1 MAWQLDLED
10 LEIGELEDLA
20 EVLGIRDIRELGRMA
35 EAMPPRMMSAVA
47 WLAKRRE
54 DPAFTIEDA
63 RRMKVREL
71 EELFGA
77 NDPNAGGGVPAASS
91 VATTLPSS
99 TSMAG
104 RSPRRR
110 TGS

>member
-10 LEIGELEDLA
+10 LELGELEDLA
-20 EVLGIRDIRELGRMA
+20 EVLGIRDFREFGRMA

-77 NDPNAGGGVPAASS
+77 INPNAGGGDQAASS
-91 VATTLPSS
+91 GGSTLPSS
-99 TSMAG
+99 TSTAG
-104 RSPRRR
+104 R
-110 TGS
+110 